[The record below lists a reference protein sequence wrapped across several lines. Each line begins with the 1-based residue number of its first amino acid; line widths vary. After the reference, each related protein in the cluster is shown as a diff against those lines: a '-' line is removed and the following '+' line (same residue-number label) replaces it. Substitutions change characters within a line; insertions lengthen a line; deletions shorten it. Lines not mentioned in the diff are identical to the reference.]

1 MRPTFDQPSS
11 SASASPDPS
20 SPDSVSSAWAPPDSA
35 SSAAAS
41 SRGAPRWERDILEKL
56 AFTSLAEQR
65 RARRWNL
72 AFRLAWLSLAVS
84 LAVVW
89 ADPEWLHSG
98 SGGPHSAL
106 VEVRGLI
113 TGEGGE
119 ASADRVVAG
128 LRAAFEN
135 SDTAGVILRI
145 NSPGG
150 SPVQAG
156 YISDE
161 IVRLRALHPGTPV
174 YAVITDVAASGGYYV
189 AAAADAIYASRSSLV
204 GSIGVLMDGFGFV
217 DAMDK
222 LGVERRLITAG
233 RHKGFLDPFSPARD
247 EDVVHL
253 RSLLEEIHDEFI
265 AVVKRGRG
273 DRLAADTDLFS
284 GLIWTGSQGVELGL
298 VDAFGSS
305 GSVAREVIGAEEIV
319 DFTLRPS
326 RLETVADR
334 LGAGIARALGP
345 ALGLEAGRL
354 R

>member
-1 MRPTFDQPSS
+1 MPDQPSS
-11 SASASPDPS
+11 SATASPGPAPTGPAPPESASPE
-20 SPDSVSSAWAPPDSA
+20 SA
-35 SSAAAS
+35 SP
-41 SRGAPRWERDILEKL
+41 RTAPGWERDVLEKL
-56 AFTSLAEQR
+56 ALTSLAEQR
-65 RARRWNL
+65 RTRRWNL
-72 AFRLAWLSLAVS
+72 VFRFAWLALAVS

-89 ADPEWLHSG
+89 ADPEWLHSDP
-98 SGGPHSAL
+98 GGPHSAL
-106 VEVRGLI
+106 VEIRGLI
-113 TGEGGE
+113 ADEGGE
-119 ASADRVVAG
+119 TSADQVAAG
-128 LRAAFEN
+128 LRAAFES

-161 IVRLRALHPGTPV
+161 IVRLRALHPDTPV

-204 GSIGVLMDGFGFV
+204 GSIGVSMDGFGFA

-247 EDVVHL
+247 EELAHL

-265 AVVKRGRG
+265 EVVKRGRG
-273 DRLAADTDLFS
+273 DRLAADADLFS
-284 GLIWTGSQGVELGL
+284 GLIWTGSRGIELGL

-305 GSVAREVIGAEEIV
+305 SYVAREVIGAEEIV

-326 RLETVADR
+326 RLEAVADR
-334 LGAGIARALGP
+334 LGAGIARTLGAALD
-345 ALGLEAGRL
+345 LEIGRL